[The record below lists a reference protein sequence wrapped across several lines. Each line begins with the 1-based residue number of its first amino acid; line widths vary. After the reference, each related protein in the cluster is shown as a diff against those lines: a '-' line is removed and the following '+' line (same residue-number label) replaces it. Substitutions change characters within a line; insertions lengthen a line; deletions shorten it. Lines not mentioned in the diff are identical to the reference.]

1 MTESHFEGMTRQ
13 ELLVYVRRNP
23 QDIEAFHKYV
33 DMLQAVPGRVKIS
46 AEEID
51 TELPKRLQ
59 AS

>member
-1 MTESHFEGMTRQ
+1 MTESNFEGMTRQ
-13 ELLVYVRRNP
+13 ELLLYVRRNP

-33 DMLQAVPGRVKIS
+33 DMLRAVPGRVKIS
-46 AEEID
+46 AEEIE